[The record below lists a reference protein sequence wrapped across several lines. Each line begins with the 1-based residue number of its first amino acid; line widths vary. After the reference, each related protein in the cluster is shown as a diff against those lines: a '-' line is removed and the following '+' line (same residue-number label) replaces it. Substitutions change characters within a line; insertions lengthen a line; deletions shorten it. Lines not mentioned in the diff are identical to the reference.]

1 MPLVHLCDW
10 RYNAA
15 MRLGVFSSKKLAI
28 DLGTANSLVWAHGE
42 GVVLEEP
49 SVVAVDG
56 VSGKVVAVG
65 TEAHEMLGK
74 TAAGGD
80 LVAQK
85 PLKEGVVADFLVT
98 QAMIRYFLDKTLK
111 SSRFMRPEVM
121 ICVPAGISQVERRA
135 VLEATLSAGA
145 KTAYLIEHTLAAA
158 IGAKLP
164 IESAIG
170 SMIAD
175 IGGGQTGAA
184 VISLGGIVAS
194 QTAKAG
200 GSKID
205 EAVAT
210 HVRRIHNLIIGERMA
225 EEIKINVGSAIPQ
238 ASAKKFMEVKGRDA
252 VLGLPKTVKVD
263 SSEIAEAI
271 RPALLG
277 IVDCI
282 KEVLEHTP
290 PELASDIIDRG
301 IVLSGGGAQLRN
313 LDRLIGNQ
321 TGVSASLAED
331 PTRCAIYGAGVA
343 LENVDRWRRIL
354 QAR

>member
-1 MPLVHLCDW
+1 M
-10 RYNAA
+10 A
-15 MRLGVFSSKKLAI
+15 
-28 DLGTANSLVWAHGE
+28 
-42 GVVLEEP
+42 EP
-49 SVVAVDG
+49 SVVAVDAI
-56 VSGKVVAVG
+56 SGKVVAVG

-74 TAAGGD
+74 TGIGD

-85 PLKEGVVADFLVT
+85 PLREGVVADFLVAE
-98 QAMIRYFLDKTLK
+98 AMIRYFLDKTLK

-121 ICVPAGISQVERRA
+121 ICVPSGISQVERRA

-164 IESAIG
+164 IESATG
-170 SMIAD
+170 SMIVD

-200 GSKID
+200 GSKVD
-205 EAVAT
+205 EAIST
-210 HVRRIHNLIIGERMA
+210 HMRRIHNLIIGERMA
-225 EEIKINVGSAIPQ
+225 EEVKIAVGSAVSQ
-238 ASAKKFMEVKGRDA
+238 GSAKKFIEVKGRDA

-263 SSEIAEAI
+263 SQEIAEAI
-271 RPALLG
+271 KPALSA

-282 KEVLEHTP
+282 KEVLERTP

-313 LDRLIGNQ
+313 LDRLIAAQ
-321 TGVSASLAED
+321 TGVSAYLAED

-343 LENVDRWRRIL
+343 LENVDRWKRIIS
-354 QAR
+354 AR